1 MSPAVAGIRAPVG
14 DVESA
19 RDIEKDSD
27 THLLNDAVR
36 HFSWQS
42 VSVKVPDRDTK
53 GEKTILSNISGN
65 AKAGT
70 LSLNTHT

>member
-1 MSPAVAGIRAPVG
+1 MSPAVAEIKASDG

-19 RDIEKDSD
+19 RGIEKDSD
-27 THLLNDAVR
+27 THLLNEVVR

-53 GEKTILSNISGN
+53 EEKTILSNISGN

-70 LSLNTHT
+70 LILNMHT